1 MSKKLLLIDGH
12 SILNRAYYGVPD
24 LTNSEGL
31 HTNAVYGF
39 LNILFKILETEK
51 PDYLTVAFDV
61 HAPTFRHEMFPDY
74 KGNRKG
80 MDPEL
85 REQVPVIQEL
95 LRAMNINIEMLPGY
109 EADDIIGTLSLQAEQ
124 AGELVSI
131 VSGDR
136 DLLQLTSKTTKL
148 IIPKTRRSGTEVE
161 EYYEDDV
168 IEKYHVT
175 PTEFIDVKAL
185 QGDSSDNF
193 PGVPGIGEKG
203 AQTLISE
210 FHSIENAFAHIEDIR
225 QKRTREAL
233 RENYE
238 LGQLCKRLAAIN
250 RHSPITYDTA
260 KAGIGDFYTEAA
272 YDIIKKLEFKKL
284 LDRFSGNVKRTNPL
298 EGRMRVVNNAL
309 EALLLSGEGVI
320 SLSVVADGDDIW
332 GLAYADTADELIYLE
347 KNEVFDIDDLRAT
360 AVRLCNQAEKV
371 VSYDLK
377 ALLHFAYDGE
387 DTIFYEDKYDDIS
400 VAAYLLNPLK
410 GKYPYD
416 EIASEMLGI
425 MLPAKEDLITKK
437 TPADELE
444 SKKME
449 YACAIGYAAYA
460 CRESLIKE
468 LDNKGMKSLYYDV
481 EMPLI
486 FTLYGMEKEGI
497 LVRSD
502 DLEAYSRKLSEKIVV
517 LEKEIMEEAGEEFNI
532 MSPKQLGVILFEKL
546 GLPGGKKTKT
556 GYSTAADVLDKLAP
570 DYPIVSKI
578 LEYRQLSKLKSTY
591 ADALPEHIMA
601 DGRIH
606 TVFNQTVTATGRLSS
621 SDPNL
626 QNIPIR
632 MELGRQ
638 LRQVFVPK
646 DGYVFTDA
654 DYSQIE
660 LRVLAHL
667 SGDQKLIEAYKSAQD
682 IHRLTASQVFNV
694 PIDEVSDLQRR
705 NAKAVNF
712 GIIYGMSAFG
722 LSEDLGISRK
732 EATRYMEQYFETY
745 PAIKD
750 YLDLLVESARVNGYA
765 VTMFG
770 RIRPLPEIS
779 SSNFMQRQFG
789 ERVAMNAP
797 IQGTAADIIKIAM
810 NNVYKR
816 IHDENLKSRL
826 LLQVHDELLI
836 ETAPGEIEIIKQ
848 ILHEE
853 MEGAAQLAVK
863 LEIDVNSGAN
873 WQEAH

>member
-1 MSKKLLLIDGH
+1 MSEKLLLIDGH

-39 LNILFKILETEK
+39 LNILFKILDTEK
-51 PDYLTVAFDV
+51 PEHLTVAFDV

-95 LRAMNINIEMLPGY
+95 LKAMNINVEMLPGY
-109 EADDIIGTLSLQAEQ
+109 EADDIIGTLSKQAEQ
-124 AGELVSI
+124 KGELVSI

-148 IIPKTRRSGTEVE
+148 IIPKTKRSGTEIE
-161 EYYEDDV
+161 EYFEDDV

-210 FHSIENAFAHIEDIR
+210 FHSIENAYEHIEEIK

-238 LGQLCKRLAAIN
+238 LGQLCKKLAAIN
-250 RHSPITYDTA
+250 RESPITYDA
-260 KAGIGDFYTEAA
+260 DKCRISDFYTEEA

-284 LDRFSGNVKRTNPL
+284 LDRFSGNVKRANPL
-298 EGRMRVVNNAL
+298 EGRMRTISNVL
-309 EALLLSGEGVI
+309 EAMLLSGDGII
-320 SLSVVADGDDIW
+320 SLSVVGEADDIW
-332 GLAYADTADELIYLE
+332 GLAYADTADEMIYLE
-347 KNEVFDIDDLRAT
+347 RNEFLEIDDLRDT
-360 AVRLCNQAEKV
+360 AARLCKQAERV

-377 ALLHFAYDGE
+377 ALLHFAFDGDE
-387 DTIFYEDKYDDIS
+387 TLYYEDRYDDIS
-400 VAAYLLNPLK
+400 VAAYLINPLK
-410 GKYPYD
+410 GSYPYD
-416 EIASEMLGI
+416 EIASEALGI

-437 TPADELE
+437 TPADEL
-444 SKKME
+444 SARRME
-449 YACAIGYAAYA
+449 YACAICYAAYA
-460 CRESLIKE
+460 CRDNLIKE
-468 LDNKGMKSLYYDV
+468 LENKGMKSLYYQV

-497 LVRSD
+497 LVKRD
-502 DLEAYSRKLSEKIVV
+502 ELAAYSERLSERITV
-517 LEKEIMEEAGEEFNI
+517 LESEIIAEAGEEFNI

-546 GLPGGKKTKT
+546 MLPGGKKTKT
-556 GYSTAADVLDKLAP
+556 GYSTAADVLEKLAP
-570 DYPIVSKI
+570 DYPIVNKI
-578 LEYRQLSKLKSTY
+578 LEYRQLTKLRSTY
-591 ADALPEHIMA
+591 AESLPGYIMA

-638 LRQVFVPK
+638 IRQVFVPK
-646 DGYVFTDA
+646 EGYVFTDA

-667 SGDQKLIEAYKSAQD
+667 SGDPKLIEAYRSAQD

-694 PIDEVSDLQRR
+694 PLEEVTPLQRR

-732 EATRYMEQYFETY
+732 EASQYMEQYFETY

-750 YLDLLVESARVNGYA
+750 YLDGLVEGAKADGY
-765 VTMFG
+765 VRTMFG
-770 RIRPLPEIS
+770 RIRPLPEIT

-816 IHDENLKSRL
+816 LHESGMKSRL

-836 ETAPGEIEIIKQ
+836 ETAADETEEVTR
-848 ILHEE
+848 ILIEE
-853 MEGAAQLAVK
+853 MEGAADLAVK
-863 LEIDVNSGAN
+863 LEIDVNTGAN